1 VPWRQRI
8 RLKWPYILMY
18 SFYVVAGVLAFIYP
32 TRAILDAL
40 QIYLAYLWSSF
51 LFFGSALS
59 LYGSLRDRI
68 SGEIVGL
75 PLLATANAIFGTA
88 LLAYGVSPA
97 AYAIGLI
104 FWGVGFGLVGR
115 WFEMKAILK
124 IAREA
129 RDGKS

>member
-1 VPWRQRI
+1 VPWRKRI
-8 RLKWPYILMY
+8 KAKWPYILMY
-18 SFYVVAGVLAFIYP
+18 GFFVVAGVLAFIYP

-40 QIYLAYLWSSF
+40 QTYLVYLWSSF
-51 LFFGSALS
+51 LFLGSVLS
-59 LYGSLRDRI
+59 LYGALRDRY
-68 SGEIVGL
+68 SGEIIGL

-88 LLAYGVSPA
+88 LLAYGSSPA
-97 AYAIGLI
+97 AYAIGCI
-104 FWGVGFGLVGR
+104 FWGIGFGLLGR